1 MLVYAMISLFILNN
15 TDPVKLNDFPYKL
28 IVYNFQI
35 LGPSLY
41 YVVLST
47 LLFSRNKS
55 LKMFAKRLLFKNNTA
70 NAFPIKSVGNPCVAP
85 GTL

>member
-1 MLVYAMISLFILNN
+1 MIMLVYAMISLYILNT

-41 YVVLST
+41 YVVLSA
-47 LLFSRNKS
+47 LFFSRNKS
-55 LKMFAKRLLFKNNTA
+55 LKMFAKRLLFKSNTA
-70 NAFPIKSVGNPCVAP
+70 NVIPIKSPVNRI
-85 GTL
+85 